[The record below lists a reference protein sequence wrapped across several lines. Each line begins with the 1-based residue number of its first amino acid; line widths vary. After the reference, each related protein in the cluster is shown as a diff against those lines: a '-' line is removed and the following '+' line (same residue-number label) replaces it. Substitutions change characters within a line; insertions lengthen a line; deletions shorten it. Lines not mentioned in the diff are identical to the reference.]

1 MERRFFTPSD
11 KVEVGRHQSYRH
23 SIEGKYAFERYQ
35 GGDGGAEKLAAYKNV
50 TKELQAII
58 AECISS
64 GKELRVQGSSW
75 SLSKVGLAK
84 DRLLNSKMLRL
95 LRFSLPQEVVSP
107 QYQGDHGKLRF
118 LECGESISVI
128 NQMLFRE
135 KLSLKASGS
144 NNGQTLAGALSTGTH
159 GGAFDF
165 GAIPDF
171 VVGLHLVT
179 GPSKSVYLQRKSA
192 PVVLKSFADSIGA
205 TFEEDDDLFNSAL
218 VSFGC
223 FGIIQGVMIETR
235 DLFLLHATRFFH
247 PYDDGLKKAISTL
260 DFSGI
265 DLSKSKMPAS
275 APKDRPYHFQVFF
288 NPNEKLPPERASVLM
303 MFEDDW
309 DKWKDSYVPPEWDE
323 GEAGPGAAALEVV
336 GAIYDNLPSVLTPLI
351 LPILNG
357 QISDQLKAYYHPAL
371 IKDLFRGEKIEGKLL
386 VSGTCVP
393 MSRAL
398 EAQQIA
404 FDTYKNFDTLLPVI
418 ISSRFIKGTK
428 ALLGF
433 TKFDHNCTIEVDTIN
448 TPKSREFLN
457 LVRRN
462 LEQAGIPFTLHWGKI
477 ESFLTPTRLQNI
489 YGGDLTRWRQSRDK
503 LLENDDVKKLFT
515 NDFMTRVGLA

>member
-11 KVEVGRHQSYRH
+11 KVEVGRHRSYEH
-23 SIEGKYAFERYQ
+23 KAEGKYFFKKYQ
-35 GGDGGAEKLAAYKNV
+35 GGDGAVEKLAAYKEV

-58 AECISS
+58 AECIAS
-64 GKELRVQGSSW
+64 GKELRAQGSSW

-84 DRLLNSKMLRL
+84 DRHINTKMLRL
-95 LRFSLPQEVVSP
+95 LRFDLPQQVISP
-107 QYQGDHGKLRF
+107 DYQRDHTKLRF
-118 LECGESISVI
+118 VECGESISVI

-171 VVGLHLVT
+171 VVGLHIVV
-179 GPSKSVYLQRKSA
+179 GPSKSVYLQRGSD
-192 PVVLKSFADSIGA
+192 PVVKKSFADSLDA
-205 TFEEDDDLFNSAL
+205 EFEENDDLFDSAL

-223 FGIIQGVMIETR
+223 FGIIQGIMIETR
-235 DLFLLHATRFFH
+235 DLFVLHATRFFH
-247 PYDDGLKKAISTL
+247 PHNQGLKNAISNL

-265 DLSKSKMPAS
+265 DMTLSSMPAS
-275 APKDRPYHFQVFF
+275 APTDRPYHFQVFF
-288 NPNEKLPPERASVLM
+288 NPNEDDPSKQASVLM
-303 MFEDDW
+303 GFEDDW
-309 DKWKDSYVPPEWDE
+309 DNWKDNYDPPEWDD
-323 GEAGPGAAALEVV
+323 GEAGPGASALEMV
-336 GAIYDNLPSVLTPLI
+336 GVLYDNLPSILDPIVLPF
-351 LPILNG
+351 LND
-357 QISDQLKAYYHPAL
+357 QIADQLSPYYHVAL
-371 IKDLFRGEKIEGKLL
+371 IKDLFRGEKIEGKVL

-393 MSRAL
+393 MDRAL

-404 FDTYKNFDTLLPVI
+404 FDTYKNFGTLLPLI

-433 TKFDHNCTIEVDTIN
+433 TKFDHSVTIECDTIN
-448 TPKSREFLN
+448 TPKALEFLN
-457 LVRRN
+457 LFRQN

-477 ESFLTPTRLQNI
+477 ESFLTPARLENI
-489 YGGDLTRWRQSRDK
+489 YGDNLTRWLQSRDT